1 MSTVLT
7 FTCTCHIHL
16 QFERLHSLD
25 VDLKDDS
32 DASLI
37 EATSYIQN
45 NSKGELEALL
55 LEADAAG
62 KGDVLRQTWK
72 QDVEDRINFNKDQRC
87 NG

>member
-1 MSTVLT
+1 MYM
-7 FTCTCHIHL
+7 

-25 VDLKDDS
+25 VELKDDS

-37 EATSYIQN
+37 EATSYIQK
-45 NSKGELEALL
+45 NSKSELEALL

-72 QDVEDRINFNKDQRC
+72 QDVEDRFNFNKDQHS
-87 NG
+87 NGWYCQQFVQL